1 VRNRLFI
8 ALTTFVAVTA
18 AVTAFA
24 RWSYFSQEPHPT
36 LRLSQERFPRLTE
49 RLVIVLVD
57 SVPFN
62 MAFRKDLM
70 PFVSGLR
77 RRATWGSARTE
88 EPSMTGQMIYT
99 IVTGARPYLYGVVRN
114 WRQNR
119 MHHETFFDGLVQAGL
134 RIHVY
139 GDAPWNEMFG
149 DRFHRVFTLAEEG
162 RTREGRPIQ
171 WDHAVNELDL
181 RVLPVVDRAL
191 AAEQFDVLV
200 WHLHGTDL
208 VMHKYL
214 RDSRLTA
221 DKLHWADLLVEGV
234 VSQLD
239 DGRTTFLLL
248 SDHGCAENG
257 RHGYLDRE
265 AQDTFYVLLG
275 PRIRP
280 GLRLDLRQVDFS
292 PTLSALF
299 GRTPGA
305 ASAGR
310 PAVEAFAQSATSRA
324 ALVVAAAENRIRYL
338 QARERRQPTGV
349 VLDRSAVKRARE
361 ALGAGRATEANAL
374 ATRYLRATQ
383 QADLDARRERR
394 LLQPVLCWLGLVIVF
409 LGWAVL
415 IRRQQ
420 PSSFERSAGRN
431 RHLLIA
437 GAVVVVCWS
446 LAVLA
451 SVYAG
456 RFFNSHFDVWQPWA
470 RAVAWILV
478 LGLLVAC
485 VVLLRKSVVGAA
497 RAQPLIWAWAGIVL
511 AGILPGYFQGLYAPA
526 LGCCGLALLLLFGD
540 RDNRRPWIAALLS
553 GAILAAAIVWEYHW
567 RPHFYFVR
575 DYSGGTLGAVAAAV
589 SYGVAVLA
597 VGRPGRTTLGVG
609 WAGLILAVALLL
621 RHSVFPGPT
630 RFELPSAG
638 DHLLA
643 QQGVRA
649 VAAGVAALAWLG
661 LRRLGLRGADGAAL
675 GALAVL
681 CAWSSAFE
689 ATAFALFTAALA
701 PLGRSRWL
709 QGSGLGSAV
718 AAAALMVVGRVLFS
732 QPHEFYFNFTAVH
745 DLLRFAPDM
754 DQTLPTLAAGVLVRY
769 TLPALV
775 LLPLLWGR
783 LEPTQQLTALLVV
796 LLFVGARALHLL
808 MVTRLTID
816 QLYANWRGVG
826 ELIIMTLWALG
837 LSLAFALWWSGRW
850 ADGIALAGR
859 GQAVASE

>member
-1 VRNRLFI
+1 MRTRLII
-8 ALTTFVAVTA
+8 ALATFVVVTA
-18 AVTAFA
+18 AVTGIT

-36 LRLSQERFPRLTE
+36 LRLSQERFGRLTE
-49 RLVIVLVD
+49 RLVILLVD

-62 MAFRKDLM
+62 MAFRADKM

-77 RRATWGSARTE
+77 RRATWGRARTE

-119 MHHETFFDGLVQAGL
+119 MPHETFFDGFFRAGL

-139 GDAPWNEMFG
+139 GDEPWNEMFG
-149 DRFHRVFTLAEEG
+149 DRFHRVFTLAEDG
-162 RTREGRPIQ
+162 RTRAGRPLD
-171 WDHAVNELDL
+171 WEHAVNELDL

-191 AAEQFDVLV
+191 AAERFDVLV

-239 DGRTTFLLL
+239 DGRTTFLVL
-248 SDHGCAENG
+248 SDHGCAVNG

-265 AQDTFYVLLG
+265 AKDTFYALFG
-275 PRIRP
+275 PRIRA
-280 GLRLDLRQVDFS
+280 GIRLDLQQVDFS
-292 PTLSALF
+292 PTVSALF

-305 ASAGR
+305 VSAGR
-310 PAVEAFAQSATSRA
+310 PAVEAFAQSAAARA
-324 ALVVAAAENRIRYL
+324 ARVVAAAEQRVRYL

-349 VLDRSAVKRARE
+349 ALDRALVKRARKE
-361 ALGAGRATEANAL
+361 LDAGRVAEANVL
-374 ATRYLRATQ
+374 ATRFLRAAWR
-383 QADLDARRERR
+383 ADLDARRERR
-394 LLQPVLCWLGLVIVF
+394 LLQPVMCWFGLVIVL

-415 IRRQQ
+415 LQRQQ
-420 PSSFERSAGRN
+420 PRAFGSSGRS
-431 RHLLIA
+431 RHLVIA
-437 GAVVVVCWS
+437 GAVVVVTWS
-446 LAVLA
+446 LALLG

-456 RFFNSHFDVWQPWA
+456 RFFNSYFDVWSPAAQA
-470 RAVAWILV
+470 AAWILV
-478 LGLLVAC
+478 LGALLAGG
-485 VVLLRKSVVGAA
+485 VLLRRPVARAA

-511 AGILPGYFQGLYAPA
+511 AAVLPGYFQGLYAPVFA
-526 LGCCGLALLLLFGD
+526 CCGLALLLLFGD
-540 RDNRRPWIAALLS
+540 RDAGRPWLAALLA

-567 RPHFYFVR
+567 RPHFYYVR
-575 DYSGGTLGAVAAAV
+575 DYSGGTLGAVAAGLA
-589 SYGVAVLA
+589 YGVAVLA
-597 VGRPGRTTLGVG
+597 VGRPRRVTPLL
-609 WAGLILAVALLL
+609 WAGLVLAALLAA
-621 RHSVFPGPT
+621 RHGFWPGPT
-630 RFELPSAG
+630 RFDVATSG

-643 QQGVRA
+643 QLDVR
-649 VAAGVAALAWLG
+649 VLSAGVAALAWLG
-661 LRRLGLRGADGAAL
+661 LRRFGLGGADGAAL

-681 CAWSSAFE
+681 CAWGSAFE

-709 QGSGLGSAV
+709 QGSGLGSAI
-718 AAAALMVVGRVLFS
+718 AAAALLVVGRVIFS

-754 DQTLPTLAAGVLVRY
+754 DRTLPALAVPVLVRY

-783 LEPTQQLTALLVV
+783 LEPPQQLTALCVV

-826 ELIIMTLWALG
+826 ELIITTLWALG
-837 LSLAFALWWSGRW
+837 LALAFALWWSARW

-859 GQAVASE
+859 GRAAVASD